1 MIVFCEECGTKNIID
16 PAQARQQQEP
26 IRCRE
31 CNDML
36 RYSPPASERAKLK
49 RAKPV
54 RPEPERVKPEK
65 INKELP
71 GTPALLHLELRL
83 GRRLIVMSNDR
94 PTVTMGR
101 QRHNDIEIVDT
112 RVSRSHARIEFRQ
125 GRFILID
132 HSTNGTYVKLNGSD
146 DSLNLKKSELL
157 LEGAGAITL
166 GRKIIDRP
174 SRTIYFTLKS

>member
-16 PAQARQQQEP
+16 PAQARRQQEP
-26 IRCRE
+26 VRCRE

-36 RYSPPASERAKLK
+36 RYSLPAPERAKLK
-49 RAKPV
+49 RAKPLK
-54 RPEPERVKPEK
+54 PEPE
-65 INKELP
+65 KESP
-71 GTPALLHLELRL
+71 GTPALLHLELRV

-146 DSLNLKKSELL
+146 DSLNLKKSELP

-174 SRTIYFTLKS
+174 SRTIYFTLKP